1 MLTSWIIIRSYRD
14 RWCYRDVEA
23 IEACVEIS
31 IHRSQVLIFSRVI
44 SRVAKLISDLILEMI
59 YQEIFKISKSKV
71 SNIPSLFQ
79 VETISSRNFTTR
91 SRYHGSLQWSR
102 LNRGGSSD
110 TSFHEDSASVDRRS
124 IPIGNSSRERVDFMA
139 IHCHGSIV
147 SHCLCYSLR
156 C

>member
-1 MLTSWIIIRSYRD
+1 MDYYTKLSWSVMLSRCWGDWSVCWDFYTSIPS
-14 RWCYRDVEA
+14 VN
-23 IEACVEIS
+23 
-31 IHRSQVLIFSRVI
+31 FSRVI

-79 VETISSRNFTTR
+79 VETISSRNFISR

>member
-1 MLTSWIIIRSYRD
+1 MLTSWTIIRSYRD
-14 RWCYRDVEA
+14 RCYRDVEA

-31 IHRSQVLIFSRVI
+31 IHRFQALIFSRVI

-91 SRYHGSLQWSR
+91 SRYHGSLQ
-102 LNRGGSSD
+102 
-110 TSFHEDSASVDRRS
+110 
-124 IPIGNSSRERVDFMA
+124 
-139 IHCHGSIV
+139 
-147 SHCLCYSLR
+147 
-156 C
+156 